1 MRRLLALLVAAAH
14 ALALKTQGLG
24 GGRLALIDFSGAMRG
39 LGKRGT
45 RSQAIQAS
53 PRRSA
58 GDPRAGTGLRRVDGA
73 KDESTRLLLDPP
85 PEEGSQ
91 EWYDDNWW
99 DFAIDASLVE
109 LRKLAVP
116 GSDEFVWKA
125 VSSTA
130 PGYNGPDINSRRL
143 NREWSTEEMCIDDA
157 RASYLTHC
165 SRYILETCPVAR
177 RLRRAVSQRL
187 KPGPLPKR
195 RTGRTAGIL
204 QGPEGAA
211 GIRDGQLYYMKSGRV
226 FDQEELNKY
235 IASCGRDKD
244 IVEDYVETCAA
255 LEGGDLVLLRLKCMK
270 EETVKL
276 AAEVADWRTERFQ
289 VQKDKL
295 AAVEQGLAC
304 KLGFDGDC
312 LPYKVEERGENS
324 WLGSPDFPGDGSGR
338 AALAEFR
345 RSDRGAAGRGAL
357 TNKRKSDIRNALYD
371 GATPSRQVFFA
382 TPNIVL
388 AAGVLHKFI
397 KFKFPSIDFDEDE
410 ELLEEYV
417 SCVELDHLISSGA
430 DFDENLWYGAASD
443 KLMCVRAG
451 SPNARFHAGA
461 R

>member
-1 MRRLLALLVAAAH
+1 MA
-14 ALALKTQGLG
+14 
-24 GGRLALIDFSGAMRG
+24 
-39 LGKRGT
+39 
-45 RSQAIQAS
+45 
-53 PRRSA
+53 
-58 GDPRAGTGLRRVDGA
+58 
-73 KDESTRLLLDPP
+73 
-85 PEEGSQ
+85 
-91 EWYDDNWW
+91 
-99 DFAIDASLVE
+99 
-109 LRKLAVP
+109 
-116 GSDEFVWKA
+116 
-125 VSSTA
+125 
-130 PGYNGPDINSRRL
+130 
-143 NREWSTEEMCIDDA
+143 
-157 RASYLTHC
+157 
-165 SRYILETCPVAR
+165 
-177 RLRRAVSQRL
+177 
-187 KPGPLPKR
+187 
-195 RTGRTAGIL
+195 
-204 QGPEGAA
+204 
-211 GIRDGQLYYMKSGRV
+211 
-226 FDQEELNKY
+226 
-235 IASCGRDKD
+235 
-244 IVEDYVETCAA
+244 
-255 LEGGDLVLLRLKCMK
+255 
-270 EETVKL
+270 
-276 AAEVADWRTERFQ
+276 WRTERFQ